1 MNENGGVDEC
11 VSLSRAAEILG
22 FCVRTVRREIER
34 RKLIAFHGLVLLAVG
49 DQSFSPSESASV
61 GESPEVADG
70 ARCRVRTCDFL
81 RVKQALYH

>member
-1 MNENGGVDEC
+1 MNERADADVDQC
-11 VSLSRAAEILG
+11 QNVSTA
-22 FCVRTVRREIER
+22 VPMTD
-34 RKLIAFHGLVLLAVG
+34 HGRVLLAAG
-49 DQSFSPSESASV
+49 EPTFSPSESASV